1 MEANELKKVE
11 TVDTVETVETQV
23 VEQEVTEQKVVNDN
37 TGSDTFKKTKNFKG
51 KDFKRKRLSIS
62 PNAKFHPEHL
72 VNFVVILKHN
82 AEIAR
87 FTGVGVLNYLY
98 QKKEI
103 PTNKG
108 YVDYLWDKF
117 VVHYNGLKREF
128 RYSEDFFIKCFV
140 ASFTSFAAN
149 AEKIINTF
157 CIEELNK
164 NLNAVATTKD
174 VDSIVLDT
182 FNHINNKANGRTS
195 NE

>member
-11 TVDTVETVETQV
+11 TVDTVETQT
-23 VEQEVTEQKVVNDN
+23 VEQEVINNN
-37 TGSDTFKKTKNFKG
+37 TGSDTFKKPKNFKG

-72 VNFVVILKHN
+72 VNLVVILKHN

-87 FTGVGVLNYLY
+87 FTGIGVLNYLY

-128 RYSEDFFIKCFV
+128 RYSEDFFIKCLV

-157 CIEELNK
+157 CNEEFDK
-164 NLNAVATTKD
+164 SISTIATKDD
-174 VDSIVLDT
+174 VDSIIADT
-182 FNHINNKANGRTS
+182 FNHINNKANEQAN